1 MGYKKGSSKGSKG
14 KGNKICKTDERGGR
28 PMTPVEIAAYGV

>member
-1 MGYKKGSSKGSKG
+1 MAYKKGSSKGKG
-14 KGNKICKTDERGGR
+14 KGNRICKTDERGGR